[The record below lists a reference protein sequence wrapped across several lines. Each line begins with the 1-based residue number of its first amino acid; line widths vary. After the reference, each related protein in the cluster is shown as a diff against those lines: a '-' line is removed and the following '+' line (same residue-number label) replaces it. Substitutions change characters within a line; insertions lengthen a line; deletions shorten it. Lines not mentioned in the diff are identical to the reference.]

1 MERPFLKVYRP
12 METGS
17 DNQKI
22 PLQYKGMFDSY
33 TSLRWQNCYSDSGEF
48 EIHMP
53 YRPEYLELFDVFDIV
68 KINRPVK
75 EPYGIVV
82 YVETVTNELGFTEL
96 AVRGNMVS
104 YLLYFRFVMPNTQE
118 APYNYEY
125 TGKPDVILTRI
136 LYNCTDGATWMTDCR
151 RFFGAG
157 IAVTSELNNTYAD
170 KEYISNCDKT
180 VYDAAQELAKE
191 ANLGFCATIDDQNQ
205 LAITIYDYQQTNVQF
220 DLFSGNVSQ
229 MRVTKS
235 IDNLVTDVSTEGG
248 TGALTQTSTAQD
260 IYRIDRYV
268 NTDEIA
274 YTGSTLETN
283 QKKTAF
289 AKTKIT
295 LNKSVY
301 AIDATIFPG
310 GIAYLDDYTIGDLV
324 QVYSGVHRVSVSMPV
339 IGVTEIWE
347 DFYSIQ
353 VQFGEQ
359 MQTGYGK
366 LKNNLIRR

>member
-1 MERPFLKVYRP
+1 MERPYLRVYQP
-12 METGS
+12 MAAGPDS
-17 DNQKI
+17 QKI
-22 PLQYKGMFDSY
+22 PLQYIGMFDSY

-53 YRPEYLELFDVFDIV
+53 YRPEYLELFDVFNIV
-68 KINRPVK
+68 KISRPVK
-75 EPYGIVV
+75 EPYGMIV
-82 YVETVTNELGFTEL
+82 YMETVTNELGFTEL
-96 AVRGNMVS
+96 AVRGRMVS
-104 YLLYFRFVMPNTQE
+104 YLLYFRFVMPNTNE
-118 APYNYEY
+118 APYRYEY
-125 TGKPDVILTRI
+125 TGKPDVILDRI
-136 LYNCTDGATWMTDCR
+136 LRNCTDGATWMDDDR
-151 RFFGAG
+151 KFFGAG

-170 KEYISNCDKT
+170 KEYISDCDKT
-180 VYDAAQELAKE
+180 AYDAVQELVKE
-191 ANLGFCATIDDQNQ
+191 ANMGFYATVDGQNQ
-205 LAITIYDYQQTNVQF
+205 LSVTIYDYRQANVKF

-289 AKTKIT
+289 ARTKIT

-301 AIDATIFPG
+301 AIDATIFPD
-310 GIAYLDDYTIGDLV
+310 GISYLDDYTIGDLV
-324 QVYSGVHRVSVSMPV
+324 QVYSGIHRVSVSMP
-339 IGVTEIWE
+339 IMGVTEVWE